1 MGNLTRFVLNR
12 LVAEHR
18 VTHLIETGYG
28 QGTSCNAALDAGF
41 RQALSCEIYEPL
53 FAKAQ
58 QSERVQVMHTDS
70 LSFLQSP
77 SVARALDDSRCLVFL
92 DAHYPGADH
101 GGESYSDTGRPADER
116 LPLLTELEL
125 LRGKIDGALVIVDDI
140 RIYRRDFEVAFGPLP
155 DAVENAF
162 HKEAE
167 FVALLESY
175 RATHSVHWHAED
187 TGYAVLWPLAW
198 GACDLTKWVRPGD
211 RTSADMLHL
220 GVPGTTCMSINRRMH
235 DARFSNRWLVG
246 NGLDIGGGPDS
257 IGLYR
262 ALFPRMGSV
271 TVYDWAQGDA
281 QFLANV
287 DDAQFDFVYS
297 AHCLEHVIEPREA
310 IRQWLRVLRPGGHL
324 VVTVPDEDM
333 YEQGVWPST
342 FNGDHKHTFTMFKQ
356 RSWSPVS
363 VNVLEMLQGFD
374 DEVSIEKVER
384 LTQGFLPELPRFDQT
399 RTAFAECGIE
409 FVVRKL

>member
-1 MGNLTRFVLNR
+1 
-12 LVAEHR
+12 
-18 VTHLIETGYG
+18 
-28 QGTSCNAALDAGF
+28 
-41 RQALSCEIYEPL
+41 
-53 FAKAQ
+53 
-58 QSERVQVMHTDS
+58 
-70 LSFLQSP
+70 
-77 SVARALDDSRCLVFL
+77 
-92 DAHYPGADH
+92 
-101 GGESYSDTGRPADER
+101 
-116 LPLLTELEL
+116 
-125 LRGKIDGALVIVDDI
+125 
-140 RIYRRDFEVAFGPLP
+140 
-155 DAVENAF
+155 
-162 HKEAE
+162 
-167 FVALLESY
+167 
-175 RATHSVHWHAED
+175 
-187 TGYAVLWPLAW
+187 
-198 GACDLTKWVRPGD
+198 
-211 RTSADMLHL
+211 
-220 GVPGTTCMSINRRMH
+220 
-235 DARFSNRWLVG
+235 
-246 NGLDIGGGPDS
+246 
-257 IGLYR
+257 
-262 ALFPRMGSV
+262 LFPRMGSV

-297 AHCLEHVIEPREA
+297 AHCLEHVIEPRAA
-310 IRQWLRVLRPGGHL
+310 IQQWLRVLKPGGHL

>member
-1 MGNLTRFVLNR
+1 MRW
-12 LVAEHR
+12 
-18 VTHLIETGYG
+18 I
-28 QGTSCNAALDAGF
+28 
-41 RQALSCEIYEPL
+41 
-53 FAKAQ
+53 
-58 QSERVQVMHTDS
+58 
-70 LSFLQSP
+70 
-77 SVARALDDSRCLVFL
+77 DSRCLVFL

-125 LRGKIDGALVIVDDI
+125 LRGKIDHALVIVDDV
-140 RIYRRDFEVAFGPLP
+140 RIYRRDFDVAFGPLP

-175 RATHSVHWHAED
+175 HATHSVHWHAED

-198 GACDLTKWVRPGD
+198 GACDLTKRVRPGD
-211 RTSADMLHL
+211 RTSSDILHL

-287 DDAQFDFVYS
+287 DDEQFDFVYS
-297 AHCLEHVIEPREA
+297 AHCLEHVMEPRAA
-310 IRQWLRVLRPGGHL
+310 IQQWLRVLKPGGHL

-363 VNVLEMLQGFD
+363 VNVLEMLQGFES
-374 DEVSIEKVER
+374 EVSIEKIER
-384 LTQGFLPELPRFDQT
+384 LTQGFLPGLPRFDQT